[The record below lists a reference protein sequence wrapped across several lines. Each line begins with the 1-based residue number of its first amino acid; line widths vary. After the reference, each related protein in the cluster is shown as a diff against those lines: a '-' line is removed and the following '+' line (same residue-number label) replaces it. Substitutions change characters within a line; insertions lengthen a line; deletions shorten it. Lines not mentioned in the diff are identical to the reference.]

1 MSKLERPH
9 LNIAAASHP
18 GMARKQNEDRYQVT
32 SFKAGRGARTSSVL
46 AVLCDGIGGHR
57 AGEVAAQMGVS
68 LISEQIENNSTAD
81 PIQTMRAAITSASD
95 AIYKASLSEQGSS
108 GMGATCACAWVI
120 GKRLYTANLGD
131 SRIYLLREK
140 HLVQVSTDHTWV
152 QEAIDAGL
160 ITDRDSVEHPNAHV
174 IRRYLGSK
182 ATPEPDFRLWFFADE
197 QDEDALENQGLTLKP
212 GDRIL
217 LCSDG
222 LADLVSD
229 DEIRDVIL
237 TEPADRVPQILIDL
251 ANQRGGHDNTT
262 IVLLGVPS
270 KGKASSGSRPK
281 RHWKAGCLAAVVVIS
296 LLVAAVLIGNRWWRT
311 PQREQ
316 EKATPTE
323 TLSASFE
330 EPPEHFTLV
339 PSLTPS
345 LQEESFT
352 PEATPA
358 FSPSRTPWPTHT
370 PGQ

>member
-1 MSKLERPH
+1 MSKLDQPH

-18 GMARKQNEDRYQVT
+18 GMTRKQNEDRYQVT

-57 AGEVAAQMGVS
+57 AGEVAAEMGVS
-68 LISEQIENNSTAD
+68 LISEQIENSSTAE

-95 AIYKASLSEQGSS
+95 AIYEASLSEQGRS

-120 GKRLYTANLGD
+120 GKRLFAANLGD
-131 SRIYLLREK
+131 SRIYLLRDA
-140 HLVQVSTDHTWV
+140 HLVQLSTDHTWV
-152 QEAIDAGL
+152 QEAMDAGL

-182 ATPEPDFRLWFFADE
+182 ATPEPDFRLWFFAGE
-197 QDEDALENQGLTLKP
+197 QDEEALENQGLALKP
-212 GDRIL
+212 GDKIL

-222 LADLVSD
+222 LTDLVSD

-237 TEPADRVPQILIDL
+237 TEPANSVPQILIDL

-270 KGKASSGSRPK
+270 KGKASSGFRPK
-281 RHWKAGCLAAVVVIS
+281 RRWKAGCLAALVVIS
-296 LLVAAVLIGNRWWRT
+296 LLAAAVLIGIRWWRA

-316 EKATPTE
+316 ETTLPTE
-323 TLSASFE
+323 TLAAPFE
-330 EPPEHFTLV
+330 EPPEHFMLV
-339 PSLTPS
+339 PSLTPLS
-345 LQEESFT
+345 QEATFT
-352 PEATPA
+352 PETNPD
-358 FSPSRTPWPTHT
+358 FYPSRTPWPTHT
-370 PGQ
+370 PEQ